1 MMIAFVFAGF
11 TFAGAYGFLRLV
23 AWREDK
29 ALARIDRAYKSARE
43 VIPNHKT
50 TLTLNNHR
58 IEI

>member
-1 MMIAFVFAGF
+1 MMTAFALAGF

-23 AWREDK
+23 AWRENQTT
-29 ALARIDRAYKSARE
+29 ARLDRSYKSARE
-43 VIPNHKT
+43 AIPKHKT